1 VNFPTT
7 KKELMRCNQ
16 VTKRYRFCFL
26 YRFFLYDMNIF
37 IYGIIFRDMGD
48 FECYMGDFECYMGY
62 FECYMGDFEYII
74 TNLVLIIFF

>member
-1 VNFPTT
+1 METSD
-7 KKELMRCNQ
+7 KKVI
-16 VTKRYRFCFL
+16 VTYCIYILYQFL
-26 YRFFLYDMNIF
+26 LRGMNIF

>member
-1 VNFPTT
+1 
-7 KKELMRCNQ
+7 
-16 VTKRYRFCFL
+16 
-26 YRFFLYDMNIF
+26 MNIF

-74 TNLVLIIFF
+74 TNLVLNFFFFIA